1 MSFDI
6 DAESFPVKAHVIE
19 GLAFDVI
26 IGRDF
31 LREFCSRID
40 FVDNIVEFVHTDVP
54 LPFDLS
60 RLGDDPNVDGSEFV
74 SSVHADF
81 SVTIPPRCEKI
92 VLGKLK
98 DMPVSGDICCIVIP
112 RSHLPHCYSIFG
124 AAEIVK
130 VSEDGTVPIRIVNP
144 SAQLVKIFHKTRL
157 GDFSSVGNEVE
168 TFELHESPQE
178 ISSAMS
184 EDQIK
189 NKLPH
194 RDYSD
199 LPNLSD
205 SILNDDDRIKFREL
219 FRFYRDVF
227 AFANDQLGK
236 TSLVQHVIDTGDAMP
251 IKQRPY
257 RTTPQCRQEIDHQVK
272 DMLQKGVIRESIS
285 PWSSPVV
292 LVKKKNG
299 SFRFCVDLRKVNAV
313 TRKDSFPMPLVSDT
327 LDALSG
333 TKYFSTLDLK
343 SGYWQIEMHPE
354 SREKTAFVTHN
365 GLYEF
370 NVMPF
375 GLTNSGTS
383 FQRLM
388 GHILRGLEYR
398 FALIYIDDIIIFS
411 KSIDKHLTHLEEVF
425 RRLHDGNVKLNPE
438 KCSFVKQRIEY
449 LGHVVTPEG
458 IFPDPS

>member
-1 MSFDI
+1 MLNPSP
-6 DAESFPVKAHVIE
+6 AKAHVIE

-40 FVDNIVEFVHTDVP
+40 FIDNVVEFVHADDP

-60 RLGDDPNVDGSEFV
+60 CLGDDPDVDGLEFI

-81 SVTIPPRCEKI
+81 SFMIPPHSEKI
-92 VLGKLK
+92 ILGKLK
-98 DMPVSGDICCIVIP
+98 DMPVTEDLCGIVLP
-112 RSHLPHCYSIFG
+112 RSNLPHRYSIFG

-130 VSEDGTVPIRIVNP
+130 VLENDTIPIRLVKP
-144 SAQLVKIFHKTRL
+144 SAQSVKIFHKTRL

-168 TFELHESPQE
+168 TFELGESPQE
-178 ISSAMS
+178 VLSVVS

-194 RDYSD
+194 CNDSD
-199 LPNLSD
+199 LPDLSD
-205 SILNDDDRIKFREL
+205 SVLNGDDRIKFCEL
-219 FRFYRDVF
+219 FRCYCDVF
-227 AFANDQLGK
+227 AFADDQLGK

-257 RTTPQCRQEIDHQVK
+257 RTSPQCKQEIDRPVK

-313 TRKDSFPMPLVSDT
+313 TVKRHFSH
-327 LDALSG
+327 ALS
-333 TKYFSTLDLK
+333 
-343 SGYWQIEMHPE
+343 
-354 SREKTAFVTHN
+354 V
-365 GLYEF
+365 
-370 NVMPF
+370 
-375 GLTNSGTS
+375 
-383 FQRLM
+383 
-388 GHILRGLEYR
+388 
-398 FALIYIDDIIIFS
+398 
-411 KSIDKHLTHLEEVF
+411 
-425 RRLHDGNVKLNPE
+425 
-438 KCSFVKQRIEY
+438 
-449 LGHVVTPEG
+449 
-458 IFPDPS
+458 